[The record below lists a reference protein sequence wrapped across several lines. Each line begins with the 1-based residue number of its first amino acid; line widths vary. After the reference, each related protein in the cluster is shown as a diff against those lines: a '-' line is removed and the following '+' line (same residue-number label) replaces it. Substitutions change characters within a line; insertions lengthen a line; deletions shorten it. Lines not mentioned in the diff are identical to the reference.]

1 VIASISSPVRVGG
14 RSTIK
19 GSGFSAGAKVNF
31 FAPTAAGIINDGP
44 LTPAVNSPLTLTV
57 SVPANIPLG
66 DGVVALQVIDTDLNY
81 AASNIKMAQL
91 FGSAA
96 LGIPTLSAINGV
108 GLAASSLDPAYAR
121 DNVETTVARG
131 GEVVLQGEAFDSAN
145 GVAIDVFCACPG
157 GKVGPFFIDPG
168 DPRLSPTSI
177 SLILPAAGAGA
188 PPAGP
193 AAFVVSNKGIDGSF
207 GKKSNA
213 VAVPIGQ
220 RVHVMSVTQEKDSLI
235 VDGTGMSVLTVI
247 NFFDTKRGAVVNLGG
262 LDGAGRPV
270 IPITLVSD
278 TEVRFTIPAGAVP
291 GRAYVQ
297 AINPPF
303 VPFASSGS
311 DPGGAFILAAPT
323 PAPAPTPSAVVTA
336 TGGFRS
342 HTPKATPSPSTPT
355 PGSTGLPTATPTAA
369 AEAYQ
374 VLFTGGMDNTVTATG
389 SRAPLASAELYDER
403 TGQFT
408 ATSPMAY
415 ARLGHSSTVLNN
427 GTVLIAGGRN
437 AWSARPGP
445 SAELYDIRSGTF
457 SFTGSMNSPRLSHIA
472 MLLKGG
478 KVLVAGGE
486 NLDFAAI
493 DLAEI
498 YDPGSGLFTPTA
510 SMLRPR
516 IGPAAAMLKDGTVL
530 IAGGADDNGLLASA
544 ELFDPAGAGSVAVGS
559 MNVVRQGATATL
571 LPNGAVLVAGGA
583 SQTPGCIR
591 CATATAEIFNPLTR
605 SFALT
610 GRMHAARRGHTATLL
625 LNGTVLIT
633 GGQDDAQGTVWS
645 STEIYD
651 PANGIFSEGANMN
664 FPRAE
669 HAAALLAS
677 GKVLVAGGFTGPTAI
692 TRTAEIFDPATGKFT
707 MAGNMMS
714 ARAAYGMGCFSMDA
728 AHTAS
733 RNRLRAISLPSN
745 GKH

>member
-1 VIASISSPVRVGG
+1 
-14 RSTIK
+14 
-19 GSGFSAGAKVNF
+19 
-31 FAPTAAGIINDGP
+31 
-44 LTPAVNSPLTLTV
+44 
-57 SVPANIPLG
+57 
-66 DGVVALQVIDTDLNY
+66 
-81 AASNIKMAQL
+81 
-91 FGSAA
+91 
-96 LGIPTLSAINGV
+96 
-108 GLAASSLDPAYAR
+108 
-121 DNVETTVARG
+121 
-131 GEVVLQGEAFDSAN
+131 
-145 GVAIDVFCACPG
+145 
-157 GKVGPFFIDPG
+157 
-168 DPRLSPTSI
+168 
-177 SLILPAAGAGA
+177 
-188 PPAGP
+188 
-193 AAFVVSNKGIDGSF
+193 
-207 GKKSNA
+207 
-213 VAVPIGQ
+213 
-220 RVHVMSVTQEKDSLI
+220 
-235 VDGTGMSVLTVI
+235 
-247 NFFDTKRGAVVNLGG
+247 
-262 LDGAGRPV
+262 
-270 IPITLVSD
+270 
-278 TEVRFTIPAGAVP
+278 
-291 GRAYVQ
+291 
-297 AINPPF
+297 
-303 VPFASSGS
+303 
-311 DPGGAFILAAPT
+311 
-323 PAPAPTPSAVVTA
+323 
-336 TGGFRS
+336 
-342 HTPKATPSPSTPT
+342 
-355 PGSTGLPTATPTAA
+355 
-369 AEAYQ
+369 
-374 VLFTGGMDNTVTATG
+374 
-389 SRAPLASAELYDER
+389 
-403 TGQFT
+403 
-408 ATSPMAY
+408 
-415 ARLGHSSTVLNN
+415 VLNN